1 MHALRRDPVIKNPAM
16 KTGFAFIVLAFWSG
30 LFSHFGRTPSAL
42 KAHVAAFSAG
52 TELKGRLV
60 DPVNID
66 LMWASQATN
75 AGPYLGG
82 YLVEYTGDL
91 RYEFIIIDAV
101 APGVSWARHPNL
113 APETHFI
120 YRIRPFFGKASA
132 VASVKTGKAPDDAS
146 RGKLMVEAASRPD
159 AEGKSLKD
167 PATIDAAVPA
177 DFVAKLESPRVV
189 DLAWKDRAGDE
200 DGFFLEASDRPDGD
214 FKVVSYLDPNTTAYQ
229 IPLLPEEK
237 TIYFRVRAFVYGKSS
252 NLVTLDTGRDS
263 KAPAR

>member
-1 MHALRRDPVIKNPAM
+1 MTCAGTRSKNVLPM
-16 KTGFAFIVLAFWSG
+16 KVAIAAVFLAFWTG
-30 LFSHFGRTPSAL
+30 LFSHHGRISPAV
-42 KAHVAAFSAG
+42 KANVTAFSAD

-66 LMWASQATN
+66 LMWSSRTTN

-82 YLVEYTGDL
+82 YLVEYTGDP

-132 VASVKTGKAPDDAS
+132 VASVRTGKAPDDAS
-146 RGKLMVEAASRPD
+146 QGKRMPDAAPRPD
-159 AEGKSLKD
+159 AKGKSLKD
-167 PATIDAAVPA
+167 PATIDDAGPA
-177 DFVAKLESPRVV
+177 NFVAKLESPRVV
-189 DLAWKDRAGDE
+189 DFVWKDRAGDE
-200 DGFFLEASDRPDGD
+200 DGFFLEAGDKPDGD
-214 FKVVSYLDPNTTAYQ
+214 FKVVSYLDPNTTSFQ

-237 TIYFRVRAFVYGKSS
+237 KIYFRVRAFVYGKPS
-252 NLVTLDTGRDS
+252 NLVTLDTGRDP

>member
-1 MHALRRDPVIKNPAM
+1 MRRDPIIKNPAM

-30 LFSHFGRTPSAL
+30 LCSHFGRMPSAV
-42 KAHVAAFSAG
+42 KANVAAFSAG

-82 YLVEYTGDL
+82 YLVEYTGDP

-146 RGKLMVEAASRPD
+146 QGKRIPDAAPRPD
-159 AEGKSLKD
+159 AKGKSLKD
-167 PATIDAAVPA
+167 PATIDDAGPA

-200 DGFFLEASDRPDGD
+200 DGFFLEASDRAGGD
-214 FKVVSYLDPNTTAYQ
+214 FKVVSYLDPNTTSYQ

-237 TIYFRVRAFVYGKSS
+237 TIYFRVQAFIYGKPS
-252 NLVTLDTGRDS
+252 NLVGLDTGPG
-263 KAPAR
+263 KNAK